1 MKLFNVYVKKASCG
15 EYYAGIVAAESAEA
29 IRERFKTDRNGTRTL
44 NLPAINILR
53 DWDRVP
59 LAFEDE
65 QGEIFIEEIDTTK
78 PLVLLTLYEG

>member
-1 MKLFNVYVKKASCG
+1 MKLFKVYVNKAYCG
-15 EYYAGIVAAESAEA
+15 EYYAGIVAAESADE
-29 IRERFKTDRNGTRTL
+29 IHERFKTDRNGTRTL
-44 NLPAINILR
+44 DLPAINILR

-65 QGEIFIEEIDTTK
+65 QGDIFIEEIDISQ